1 MNIYKFKEKNQN
13 NKTLKIAAQKLNDAL
28 CFINDMYGK
37 YNNYVN
43 YENEFIDNELYCK
56 VLDISEDYLKYPRLI
71 TNNEYEKF
79 FKDEKSE
86 IKIERKVIDHSE
98 SKNEKPEVEN
108 WDEDFDVLKVLKR
121 NMKKWK
127 D

>member
-127 D
+127 E